1 MNKFDSLFNDMED
14 NISALD
20 SKISSLQS
28 DLQFIEKKLEST
40 SIQIKLIHTTI
51 NNSTIDLPKLSYLK
65 NEINNMDYHW
75 LDVDPQ
81 TNLIN
86 RELFISQ
93 VGLNSSEC
101 YNLDTDFDIS
111 DESEKLNYIIYILDK
126 LKEEI
131 EFISS
136 VRSNTLNKLSLIR
149 KKLNHFEKLLVDY
162 NKKIILSI
170 KSYLNI
176 LVDL

>member
-1 MNKFDSLFNDMED
+1 MFNERSSNLNEEKLKLDLYGRRYTIYSTYLNLLFDVFNNKNIVEEDIRKFPALEVESTFLFKENTSKFIKAVSRAIYIMNKFDSLFNDMED

-20 SKISSLQS
+20 SKVSSLQS
-28 DLQFIEKKLEST
+28 DLQFIKKKLEST

-51 NNSTIDLPKLSYLK
+51 NNSTIDLSKLSYLK

-93 VGLNSSEC
+93 
-101 YNLDTDFDIS
+101 
-111 DESEKLNYIIYILDK
+111 
-126 LKEEI
+126 
-131 EFISS
+131 
-136 VRSNTLNKLSLIR
+136 
-149 KKLNHFEKLLVDY
+149 
-162 NKKIILSI
+162 
-170 KSYLNI
+170 
-176 LVDL
+176 